1 MYDIAFLS
9 FDESNANALY
19 FKFLKKIADLP
30 NKVYRI
36 HGVKGIHQAHIAAAK
51 LSTTNMFWVVDV
63 DADLLPNFKF
73 DIKLD
78 TSEEDIVHVW
88 KSKNPINDLVYG
100 YGGVKLLPT
109 QLTLNMNTSSPD
121 MTTNISPRFKSMPAI
136 SNITAFNTDPL
147 STWRSAF
154 RECAKLASK
163 TIIGQLDVETMYRL
177 QTWIDIGGDR
187 PFGEYARGG
196 ASAGKWYGTTY
207 KDNPKL
213 LSKIND
219 YAWLEIQFKEHI
231 KLYPP
236 ETFKS
241 QTLPLM
247 TFWIAAFRESAELAR
262 SDTPD
267 ADRIQ
272 ELLYSGHNEYSRGGA
287 SAGKWFGETYKND
300 PETYAKIK
308 DDSWLEG
315 EFYYH
320 IETHPPE
327 TFK

>member
-9 FDESNANALY
+9 YDEHNANSLY
-19 FKFLKKIADLP
+19 FKFLKKIANLP
-30 NKVYRI
+30 NRVYRI
-36 HGVKGIHQAHIAAAK
+36 HGVKGIHQAHVAAAK
-51 LSTTNMFWVVDV
+51 LSSTSMFWVVDV
-63 DADLLPNFKF
+63 DADLALDFKF
-73 DIKLD
+73 NIKLD
-78 TSEEDIVHVW
+78 PSEEDIVHVW
-88 KSKNPINDLVYG
+88 RSKNPINDLTYG

-109 QLTLNMNTSSPD
+109 HLTLNMDMCSTD
-121 MTTNISPRFKSMPAI
+121 MTTSISPRFKSMPGI

-154 RECAKLASK
+154 RECAKLASR
-163 TIIGQLDVETMYRL
+163 TITGQLDTETADRL
-177 QTWIDIGGDR
+177 QAWTDIGGDR

-207 KDNPKL
+207 KDNPKA
-213 LSKIND
+213 LSKINN
-219 YAWLEIQFKEHI
+219 YNWLEIQFNEHI
-231 KLYPP
+231 KAYPP
-236 ETFKS
+236 EIFRS
-241 QTLPLM
+241 QVTNPM
-247 TFWIAAFRESAELAR
+247 TFWIIAFRESAELAR
-262 SDTPD
+262 CDMPDT
-267 ADRIQ
+267 DRIQ
-272 ELLYSGHNEYSRGGA
+272 ELLYRGHNEYSRGGA

-308 DDSWLEG
+308 DNSWLEG